1 MSQHLRRL
9 EYKIQESFIPAILD
23 RSFGTDQTS
32 RKLFALPVKEG
43 GLGIY
48 DLSLMSDL
56 EYEYSCKV
64 TLDLTEAIYNQHP
77 DFFDDQEKLVE
88 IKTEIRKSRM
98 DFFKERKEEVT
109 KDLNETQKLQLD
121 LTSEKG
127 ASSWLSSLPLK
138 SFGFCLNKQEFNDA
152 LALRYNF
159 GIKDAARKCVC
170 GSDNSINHSLICKRG
185 GYVSLRHN
193 SLRDVLAELL
203 ETAGCKDVTT
213 EPLLIPVNGRELPA
227 GANKADGARLDVSAR
242 SIWNPLERAFLDVR
256 VFHAQAPSN
265 KALGSPTNMYN
276 SHERQKKKPIQ

>member
-1 MSQHLRRL
+1 M
-9 EYKIQESFIPAILD
+9 
-23 RSFGTDQTS
+23 
-32 RKLFALPVKEG
+32 
-43 GLGIY
+43 
-48 DLSLMSDL
+48 
-56 EYEYSCKV
+56 
-64 TLDLTEAIYNQHP
+64 
-77 DFFDDQEKLVE
+77 
-88 IKTEIRKSRM
+88 
-98 DFFKERKEEVT
+98 
-109 KDLNETQKLQLD
+109 QLD

-193 SLRDVLAELL
+193 SLRDALAELL

-227 GANKADGARLDVSAR
+227 GANRADGARLDVSAR
-242 SIWNPLERAFLDVR
+242 SVWNPLERAFLDVR

-265 KALGSPTNMYN
+265 KALGSPTTMYN
-276 SHERQKKKPIQ
+276 SHERQKKNLYNKRIVEVEHGRLHR